1 MHPSTSYFLCFHYFG
16 LTVAHSRFSTSYT
29 THGFLFLSFCA
40 PLNPFTSL
48 RPICLS
54 HGPVIYYSCRLDLMG
69 FLSICQI
76 SFLSVLL
83 GFSFPLGL
91 PKWPST
97 KIYIYI
103 YIFFF
108 YIININSIKLYSSP
122 FHGYIDLELNFLVI
136 FFSTYIVKQ
145 ILKNSSTLSSKAS
158 PLHTKSY
165 FFYFIHLFF
174 TKHHFI
180 YSTHLCNKNLFF
192 YNFLLFSPS
201 LPSLPH

>member
-1 MHPSTSYFLCFHYFG
+1 MGLLSTLYFFCFHYFGLAVAHFHFFTSYTTYSLLFLSFWAPLSPFTSSRPICLSHGPVIHFSCHLGLMHPSTSYFLYFHYFG

-29 THGFLFLSFCA
+29 THGFLFLSFYA

-97 KIYIYI
+97 KKIYI
-103 YIFFF
+103 YIF
-108 YIININSIKLYSSP
+108 I
-122 FHGYIDLELNFLVI
+122 
-136 FFSTYIVKQ
+136 
-145 ILKNSSTLSSKAS
+145 
-158 PLHTKSY
+158 
-165 FFYFIHLFF
+165 
-174 TKHHFI
+174 
-180 YSTHLCNKNLFF
+180 
-192 YNFLLFSPS
+192 
-201 LPSLPH
+201 